1 MILID
6 TSAWVEFL
14 RDTDSSVWRRVD
26 KVLSQKIAI
35 CDAIRMEVF
44 AGARD
49 DGHLNRLR
57 QLLARATNLPT
68 EPIDYDTAAA
78 LYRAGRRQ
86 GKTIRKLIDCLIAA
100 VALRAHVPI
109 LHMDADFD
117 ALATISKLRID
128 ALR

>member
-1 MILID
+1 LILID

-14 RDTDSSVWRRVD
+14 RDTDSLVCRRVD

-35 CDAIRMEVF
+35 CDAVRMEVL

-57 QLLARATNLPT
+57 QLLARATILPT
-68 EPIDYDTAAA
+68 ESIDYDAAAA
-78 LYRAGRRQ
+78 LYRTGRRQ
-86 GKTIRKLIDCLIAA
+86 GKTIRKPIDCLIAA
-100 VALRAHVPI
+100 VALRANVPI

-117 ALATISKLRID
+117 ALATISKLRIET
-128 ALR
+128 LG

>member
-1 MILID
+1 MIFID
-6 TSAWVEFL
+6 SSAWVEFL
-14 RDTDSSVWRRVD
+14 RDTDSLVCRRVD

-35 CDAIRMEVF
+35 CDAVRMEVL

-49 DGHLNRLR
+49 DGHLTRLR
-57 QLLARATNLPT
+57 QLLARATILPT
-68 EPIDYDTAAA
+68 KPIDYDAAAA

-86 GKTIRKLIDCLIAA
+86 VKTIRKLIDCLIAA
-100 VALRAHVPI
+100 VAPRATVSI